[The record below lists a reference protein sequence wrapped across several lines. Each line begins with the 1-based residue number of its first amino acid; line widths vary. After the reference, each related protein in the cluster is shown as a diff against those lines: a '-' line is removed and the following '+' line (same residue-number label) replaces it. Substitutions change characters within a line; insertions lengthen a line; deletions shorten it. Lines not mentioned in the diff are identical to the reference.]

1 MRIRAL
7 KILSIVFAVMGALSL
22 LLAAFFRQLYYGLMD
37 GSSAQYARIRSQM
50 NISFIAGII
59 LMVCAVLFY
68 AVWRIRLAAV
78 K

>member
-1 MRIRAL
+1 MRIKAL

-37 GSSAQYARIRSQM
+37 GSSAQYARIRTNM
-50 NISFIAGII
+50 NISLIAGI
-59 LMVCAVLFY
+59 LFMVCAVLFF
-68 AVWRIRLAAV
+68 AVWRIRLKAV

>member
-1 MRIRAL
+1 MRLRAL

-37 GSSAQYARIRSQM
+37 GSGEQYVRIRTNM
-50 NISFIAGII
+50 NISLIAGI
-59 LMVCAVLFY
+59 LFMVCAVLFC
-68 AVWRIRLAAV
+68 AVWRIRLTTV